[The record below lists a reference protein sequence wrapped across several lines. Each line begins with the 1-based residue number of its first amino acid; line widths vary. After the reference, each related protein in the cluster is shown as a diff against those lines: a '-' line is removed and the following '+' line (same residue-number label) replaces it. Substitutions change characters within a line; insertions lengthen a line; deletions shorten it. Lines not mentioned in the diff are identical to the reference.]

1 MSIFHKIISAL
12 DKISTTVLI
21 WCVSYME
28 YTKEKYVVSIIALIF
43 SFVFLAVLLK
53 DYKSKPWGNKVMDIF
68 LVVMLIG
75 GFVDGEYNDEF
86 PLYFGAG
93 GIIAILIDLVF
104 FLYIDY
110 CDIKQKIK
118 SKDIQQQ
125 SEYHEYEK

>member
-1 MSIFHKIISAL
+1 MSVFHKIINAL
-12 DKISTTVLI
+12 DKISAVVLV
-21 WCVSYME
+21 WCLSYME
-28 YTKEKYVVSIIALIF
+28 YSKEKYVASIIALIF
-43 SFVFLAVLLK
+43 SFVFLVVLLK

-86 PLYFGAG
+86 PLYFGVV
-93 GIIAILIDLVF
+93 GIITVLIDLVF

-110 CDIKQKIK
+110 CDIKQRIK